1 MLSTVVATTLLMPLL
16 LADVFRNFV
25 LVLVRLEIWRKRL
38 RRRAVKLAIATV
50 MLAIGSTVQWKII
63 YLSD

>member
-1 MLSTVVATTLLMPLL
+1 MLSAVVATTLLMPLL
-16 LADVFRNFV
+16 LVDVFRNFV

-38 RRRAVKLAIATV
+38 RRRAVKLVIATV